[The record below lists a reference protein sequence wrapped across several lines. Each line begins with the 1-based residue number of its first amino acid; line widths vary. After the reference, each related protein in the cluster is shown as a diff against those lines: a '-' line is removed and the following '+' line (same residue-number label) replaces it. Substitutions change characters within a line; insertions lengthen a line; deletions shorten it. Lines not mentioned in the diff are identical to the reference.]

1 MGPKTDPNRSKTW
14 LFEVY
19 FWIPFFEGFG
29 SLSGPL
35 GSLLCLPEFCV
46 FLGKVSLQF
55 FGSSKSTEKPSDY
68 CSYCELPWQYIAW
81 HCIFCGVLEGSYILT
96 SPHACV
102 QNGLSISRSMS
113 TRKVLPSD
121 YVVDSC
127 GAIVVSTPVR
137 QIAALYDDGAFLW
150 RQARNTMWNVQI
162 YTWGIMWN
170 ANVQSTHPDHIGNL
184 MRPLQDSYKALPSP
198 LLNSSGPFSPILLAT
213 PGPSKPL
220 PQGPYKSLIRVFSRP
235 CKGLLRDL

>member
-1 MGPKTDPNRSKTW
+1 MA
-14 LFEVY
+14 
-19 FWIPFFEGFG
+19 
-29 SLSGPL
+29 SL
-35 GSLLCLPEFCV
+35 
-46 FLGKVSLQF
+46 
-55 FGSSKSTEKPSDY
+55 
-68 CSYCELPWQYIAW
+68 
-81 HCIFCGVLEGSYILT
+81 
-96 SPHACV
+96 HACV
-102 QNGLSISRSMS
+102 QNGLSNSRSMS
-113 TRKVLPSD
+113 TPKVLPTD

-127 GAIVVSTPVR
+127 GLIHLITVR
-137 QIAALYDDGAFLW
+137 QVGTSYRDEAFLW